1 MPGASPIFGARS
13 SVISKS
19 KRPQPKRR
27 RKPDRAAGTLD
38 SAVQLAHQGRLDE
51 AISVCRE
58 VVGQHPQWAQAA
70 HLLGLLTARAGDAVT
85 AERALQNAV
94 HLDPQNAAAWNDLGN
109 VSSDQNR
116 LDEAAVAY
124 RRAIE
129 VDPQHVAAYNNL
141 GIVYKQQ
148 GRIDD
153 ALAAYQ
159 RAVELR
165 PDYADAWLNLGR
177 LWKRVGRYD
186 QAVAAFE
193 QVLRLEPTR
202 SEAHKDLCGTWRS
215 AGRID
220 EARAA
225 LDRWLQVEP
234 DHPVAQHLRAALAGG
249 DQTPAR
255 ASDQYVR
262 QVFDQFADRFDD
274 ELTELH
280 YQGPE
285 LIAAALAKH
294 LDAPRAG
301 LDILDAGCGTG
312 LCGPV
317 LRPYARRLTGVDL
330 SPQMLERAREKAI
343 FDDLETGELTAYLD
357 AHPETWDL
365 IVACDTLNYFGDLQ
379 PVLTAASRALRPVG
393 RLVFTLEHELEHNAP
408 GFVLHPSGRYG
419 HPTGYVQQMLAAA
432 GLRVLTIEDATLR
445 TEAGQPVRGL
455 LCIAEQSKG

>member
-1 MPGASPIFGARS
+1 M
-13 SVISKS
+13 
-19 KRPQPKRR
+19 
-27 RKPDRAAGTLD
+27 
-38 SAVQLAHQGRLDE
+38 QLAQRGRLDE
-51 AISVCRE
+51 AILVCRQ

-70 HLLGLLTARAGDAVT
+70 HLLGLLSARAEDTVS

-94 HLDPQNAAAWNDLGN
+94 RLDPHNAAAWNDLGN
-109 VSSDQNR
+109 VLSDRSR
-116 LDEAAVAY
+116 LDEAAIAY

-129 VDPQHVAAYNNL
+129 IDPQHAAAHSNL
-141 GIVYKQQ
+141 GILYKQQ

-177 LWKRVGRYD
+177 LWKRTGRYD
-186 QAVAAFE
+186 QAAAAFE
-193 QVLRLEPTR
+193 QVLRLEPAR
-202 SEAHKDLCGTWRS
+202 SEAHKDLCGTWRA

-220 EARAA
+220 ETRAA

-234 DHPVAQHLRAALAGG
+234 DHPVAKHLRAALTGG
-249 DQTPAR
+249 AQTPAR

-274 ELTELH
+274 ELAELH

-285 LIAAALAKH
+285 LIAAALARH
-294 LDAPRAG
+294 LDAPDSH

-317 LRPYARRLTGVDL
+317 LRRYARRLTGVDL
-330 SPQMLERAREKAI
+330 SPQMLERARERAI
-343 FDDLETGELTAYLD
+343 YDDLETAELTAYLD
-357 AHPETWDL
+357 AHPGAWDL
-365 IVACDTLNYFGDLQ
+365 IIACDTLNYFGDLG
-379 PVLTAASRALRPVG
+379 PALSAASRALKPAG
-393 RLVFTLEHELEHNAP
+393 RLVFTLEHELEPDAA
-408 GFVLHPSGRYG
+408 GFVLYPSGRYG
-419 HPTGYVQQMLAAA
+419 HQPGYAQQMLAAA
-432 GLRVLTIEDATLR
+432 DLRILTIDDATLR